1 MMDARGENLAFW
13 FSRAQEN
20 AFLDAF
26 SKEFVFVPQMFF
38 VLYRNGGAIV
48 YAPAPQLR
56 GPCFPTRSAR
66 PVE

>member
-1 MMDARGENLAFW
+1 MMVARGENLVFW

-38 VLYRNGGAIV
+38 VLYRSGGAIV
-48 YAPAPQLR
+48 YAPAPSCVGPAFRPGLR
-56 GPCFPTRSAR
+56 DR
-66 PVE
+66 